1 MASGALCRKEEGSW
15 FQKLEGVLV
24 AGEVPGNLQSTLFH
38 YFDHFTPFKFKKGG
52 YRGLEYSL
60 DDSSAHSRAQ
70 FEHLEA
76 QYLARG
82 YFSSALKVL
91 WHLPILPEH
100 IP

>member
-1 MASGALCRKEEGSW
+1 MQWSSFGT
-15 FQKLEGVLV
+15 KLRQSIK
-24 AGEVPGNLQSTLFH
+24 GNQSFPEALFH
-38 YFDHFTPFKFKKGG
+38 YFDHFTPFKVKKGG

-60 DDSSAHSRAQ
+60 DESSVHSRAQ

-82 YFSSALKVL
+82 YLGRALKVL
-91 WHLPILPEH
+91 WHLPILLEH